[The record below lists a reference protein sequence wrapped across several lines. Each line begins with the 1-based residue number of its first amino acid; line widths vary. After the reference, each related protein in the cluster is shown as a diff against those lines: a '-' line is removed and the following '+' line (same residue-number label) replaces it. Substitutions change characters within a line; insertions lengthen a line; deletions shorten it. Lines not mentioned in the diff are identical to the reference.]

1 MLFGEYTGMLMDEEY
16 ISRYGFLSNSQESY
30 NADGMTLDP
39 ADLPGL
45 STLEQ
50 DEHNNPSHFPVG
62 FVRTRDF
69 TDRATNR
76 TSDMLGLTCAACHTG
91 QINFEGI
98 GYRIDG
104 GAAMTDLE
112 LVYSKIEGG
121 FLFDTTL
128 PENSNQGHEFAGS
141 PDPEHRDYWW
151 NGSKGRIGP
160 ELVPDDRLAIM
171 EFLKTLP
178 GEPVRR
184 SGN

>member
-1 MLFGEYTGMLMDEEY
+1 
-16 ISRYGFLSNSQESY
+16 
-30 NADGMTLDP
+30 
-39 ADLPGL
+39 
-45 STLEQ
+45 
-50 DEHNNPSHFPVG
+50 
-62 FVRTRDF
+62 
-69 TDRATNR
+69 
-76 TSDMLGLTCAACHTG
+76 MLGLTCAACHTG

-104 GAAMTDLE
+104 GAAMTDLG

-128 PENSNQGHEFAGS
+128 PGNSNQGHEFAGS
-141 PDPEHRDYWW
+141 PNPEHRDYWW

>member
-16 ISRYGFLSNSQESY
+16 ISRYGFLPNSQESY

-104 GAAMTDLE
+104 GAAMTDLG

-128 PENSNQGHEFAGS
+128 PGNSNQGHEFAGS

-160 ELVPDDRLAIM
+160 ELVTDDRLAIM